1 MSVIQKGSP
10 IVFGIGSGSA
20 KLIKSGNSAETSVF
34 LQDVRMSK
42 GSDTQEVMDGNG
54 EVTGKVFFNQ
64 KRTLTM
70 TCFVTADSKANAET
84 AFAVDVDAGDK
95 LIVSYDEWA
104 EVASDDANATL
115 TGSHT
120 DGEGLW
126 VIDTA
131 EKTRTAGGIA
141 EWSLNC
147 TMYANDISDDAS

>member
-70 TCFVTADSKANAET
+70 TCFVTASTKSAAET

-95 LIVSYDEWA
+95 LIVSYDEWS